1 MNHLKADLRQA
12 IRGFRK
18 SPGFAV
24 VIILTLALGIGANSA
39 IFSIVRGVLLSPLP
53 YGEPD
58 RLMFIWNHFPSTG
71 DAEAA
76 VTRFLRQHAG
86 TDIRLVLPLPW
97 GSATHRH

>member
-1 MNHLKADLRQA
+1 MNHLSSDIRQA
-12 IRGFRK
+12 FRWFRK

-24 VIILTLALGIGANSA
+24 VVILTLALGIGANSA

-71 DAEAA
+71 DVSRSPHFRRA
-76 VTRFLRQHAG
+76 TPGPLR
-86 TDIRLVLPLPW
+86 
-97 GSATHRH
+97 